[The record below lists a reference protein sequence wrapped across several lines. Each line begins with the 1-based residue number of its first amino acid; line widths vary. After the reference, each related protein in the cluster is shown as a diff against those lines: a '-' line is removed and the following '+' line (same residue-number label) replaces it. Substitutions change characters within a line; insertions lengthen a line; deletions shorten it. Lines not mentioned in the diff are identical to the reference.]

1 MTEVQ
6 NKILAYLID
15 NVNTDNEIT
24 ISNAE
29 LAKQCDVS
37 IPTIQKFQKDAVNE
51 SILSFEKGKY
61 IINENANVDYTYQ
74 ISKYIKENDLNLST
88 NEKKV
93 LGYITKRFNERDN
106 EQEYGFSDLKHIA
119 DNCKISP
126 MTVSKIVKK
135 LVNEGLIETI
145 KGNWKEKKATQF
157 KVLFPTV
164 NKDNNTA
171 NNTNDNSS
179 NNTNNITVN
188 IPDTNPIL
196 QEILSTLKEQN
207 KRISTLEKQ
216 NSDLKESIINL
227 YNRFNVVEKV
237 ADILLKYIDEVEHD
251 LDNVYMINNIQRPK
265 PQCKCSISD
274 IRNIIDKTNK

>member
-51 SILSFEKGKY
+51 GILSFEKGKY
-61 IINENANVDYTYQ
+61 IINENTNVDYTYQ
-74 ISKYIKENDLNLST
+74 ISKYIKENDLNLSI

-126 MTVSKIVKK
+126 MTVSKIIKK

-157 KVLFPTV
+157 KVLFPTKQIETQTINQSEKSTAFSQCENV
-164 NKDNNTA
+164 TINNYINELEIKELKDLVI
-171 NNTNDNSS
+171 SQS
-179 NNTNNITVN
+179 NQI
-188 IPDTNPIL
+188 
-196 QEILSTLKEQN
+196 
-207 KRISTLEKQ
+207 
-216 NSDLKESIINL
+216 SDLKDCIINL

-265 PQCKCSISD
+265 PQCKCSIRD

>member
-29 LAKQCDVS
+29 LAKQCNVS

-51 SILSFEKGKY
+51 GILTFEKGKY
-61 IINENANVDYTYQ
+61 VINENANVDYTYQ
-74 ISKYIKENDLNLST
+74 ISQYIKENDLNLST

-135 LVNEGLIETI
+135 LVNEGLIEII

-157 KVLFPTV
+157 KVLFPTKQIENQTINQSEKSTAFSQCENV
-164 NKDNNTA
+164 TINNYI
-171 NNTNDNSS
+171 NELE
-179 NNTNNITVN
+179 VK
-188 IPDTNPIL
+188 
-196 QEILSTLKEQN
+196 ELKELVINQSN
-207 KRISTLEKQ
+207 QI
-216 NSDLKESIINL
+216 SDLKDSIINL
-227 YNRFNVVEKV
+227 YDRFRVVEKV
-237 ADILLKYIDEVEHD
+237 ADVLLKYIDEVNN
-251 LDNVYMINNIQRPK
+251 NVENLYYINNIPVEERNN
-265 PQCKCSISD
+265 KCSIFD
-274 IRNIIDKTNK
+274 IRKILDENKQ

>member
-164 NKDNNTA
+164 NNNPNIENNA
-171 NNTNDNSS
+171 NNTI
-179 NNTNNITVN
+179 NIN
-188 IPDTNPIL
+188 LPDFTKCDTFNKLFDLVKL
-196 QEILSTLKEQN
+196 QTEFLERQN
-207 KRISTLEKQ
+207 KEI
-216 NSDLKESIINL
+216 SDLKNSLVN
-227 YNRFNVVEKV
+227 YVENFRKV
-237 ADILLKYIDEVEHD
+237 ERVAEILLDYIDEVEHD

-265 PQCKCSISD
+265 PQCKCSIFD
-274 IRNIIDKTNK
+274 IRKILDDNKQ

>member
-6 NKILAYLID
+6 NKILSYLLD
-15 NVNTDNEIT
+15 NVNTDNEII
-24 ISNAE
+24 ISNVE

-51 SILSFEKGKY
+51 GVLSFEKGKY
-61 IINENANVDYTYQ
+61 VINENANVDYTYQ

-126 MTVSKIVKK
+126 MTVSKIIKK
-135 LVNEGLIETI
+135 LVSDGLIETI

-164 NKDNNTA
+164 NNNPNIENNPSIENNA
-171 NNTNDNSS
+171 NNTI
-179 NNTNNITVN
+179 NIN
-188 IPDTNPIL
+188 IPDFTKCDGFNKL
-196 QEILSTLKEQN
+196 FDLVQQQTELLKQQSKEI
-207 KRISTLEKQ
+207 
-216 NSDLKESIINL
+216 SDLKKSIVYHVENFRKVEGVAEMLINYINEL
-227 YNRFNVVEKV
+227 EGYIYNM
-237 ADILLKYIDEVEHD
+237 YQ
-251 LDNVYMINNIQRPK
+251 INNKHIPK
-265 PQCKCSISD
+265 LENKCTIKD
-274 IRNIIDKTNK
+274 IRKYLDECK

>member
-1 MTEVQ
+1 MTEIQ
-6 NKILAYLID
+6 NKILAYLIE
-15 NVNTDNEIT
+15 NTNTDNEAI

-51 SILSFEKGKY
+51 GVLSFEKGKY
-61 IINENANVDYTYQ
+61 IIHENANVDYTYQ
-74 ISKYIKENDLNLST
+74 ISKYIKENNLNLST

-93 LGYITKRFNERDN
+93 LGYITKRFNERDS

-135 LVNEGLIETI
+135 LVSEGFIEII

-157 KVLFPTV
+157 KVLFPTLNNNPSIV
-164 NKDNNTA
+164 NNPSIENNA
-171 NNTNDNSS
+171 NNTI
-179 NNTNNITVN
+179 NIN
-188 IPDTNPIL
+188 LPDFTKC
-196 QEILSTLKEQN
+196 EGYKELKELV
-207 KRISTLEKQ
+207 IKQ
-216 NSDLKESIINL
+216 SNQISDLKDCLINL

-237 ADILLKYIDEVEHD
+237 ADVLLKYIDEVNS
-251 LDNVYMINNIQRPK
+251 NVENLYDINNIPIEERK
-265 PQCKCSISD
+265 HKCSISD
-274 IRNIIDKTNK
+274 IRKILDENKQ